1 MKYLLIL
8 ANLYLA
14 LVAANQLA
22 DRPSNSQS
30 QVEGEKDLEIQHA
43 VKAIMH
49 QVESEIKNRKLTTL
63 SKRYYYG
70 SHPDPYRMLMQQYYH
85 RAYAIVQKACY
96 KKPTIYK
103 RSDDSKNDPEVKE
116 VQTELSSAWQNLI
129 ENPNSLSR
137 RNHLSVASSVE
148 SMGANVITYTKSVH
162 KLDADAKS
170 FVNSA
175 KGNFKSVVNSAKGHI
190 KQDIYD
196 LRPSHDLNDDLSVDL
211 RDDLSEVSDITA
223 NSESV
228 KGAANRGLKGA
239 AESAGKKLLDNLKPI
254 AIFIGVS
261 VIIYTIVQ
269 TILSKKRGATDY
281 LFRDLDRIPPEE
293 LQHPN
298 EQRWWGR

>member
-96 KKPTIYK
+96 KKPTLYK

-137 RNHLSVASSVE
+137 RSHLSVASSVE
-148 SMGANVITYTKSVH
+148 SMGANVITYIKSVH

-170 FVNSA
+170 
-175 KGNFKSVVNSAKGHI
+175 VVNSAKGHV

-196 LRPSHDLNDDLSVDL
+196 LRPSHNLNDDFSVDF

-223 NSESV
+223 DLESV

-269 TILSKKRGATDY
+269 TILSKKRRATDY
-281 LFRDLDRIPPEE
+281 LFRDLDSIPPEE